1 MELKPLKSKLQ
12 PSAIFTKLS
21 GLVIEILTNSD
32 LDKRHIYNL
41 SLQAFISY
49 ENKYFRVQIAEIL
62 VNIPHSNSLV
72 QYR

>member
-41 SLQAFISY
+41 SLQTFIAY
-49 ENKYFRVQIAEIL
+49 KN
-62 VNIPHSNSLV
+62 VNFST
-72 QYR
+72 